1 MKNRRRAISD
11 SRITVEGEQ
20 HWRNPGREVARS
32 RRGRVA
38 RCVPPNPARARG
50 CRGHNR
56 GVSTDATNS
65 TAGTGAP
72 RSLSPGEYSWQIR
85 HDDRVTE
92 HGVLALG
99 SRHPWTSRAVDS
111 CYDAASTFFVQECG
125 YVVQESRDAI
135 LDARVEGR
143 PAPRPPDT
151 VAVIL
156 RDHEGAERVSMTG
169 ALVHRPVTDAD
180 VEDHREFLRA
190 CDEEDRR
197 MIAARQQQLA
207 QDPESLP
214 PYFTDLTP
222 DDDGDGYPPE
232 PDVPA
237 DPRRRRADDLAYEAA
252 ELRDSVV
259 DPEHCRH
266 KLFQAERRLAEAKD
280 QQRQAATA
288 ADDALR
294 EAAAARVARCAEYV
308 TLWTARLAESTET
321 YLRAAA
327 FDAEADRVRRQPA
340 R

>member
-1 MKNRRRAISD
+1 M
-11 SRITVEGEQ
+11 
-20 HWRNPGREVARS
+20 
-32 RRGRVA
+32 
-38 RCVPPNPARARG
+38 
-50 CRGHNR
+50 
-56 GVSTDATNS
+56 STDATNS
-65 TAGTGAP
+65 TAAGTGTP
-72 RSLSPGEYSWQIR
+72 RSLPPGEYSWQIR

-180 VEDHREFLRA
+180 VEEHREFLRA
-190 CDEEDRR
+190 CEEEDRR

-207 QDPESLP
+207 EDPEALP
-214 PYFTDLTP
+214 LYFTDLTP

-237 DPRRRRADDLAYEAA
+237 DPRRQRADDLDYEAA

-280 QQRQAATA
+280 QEQRAATA
-288 ADDALR
+288 DDDALR

-308 TLWTARLAESTET
+308 TLWTTRLAESTEI

-340 R
+340 P